1 MRATNK
7 CSSTNPKVALAK
19 RMEGLGGGIARW
31 GTRWI
36 RKEWNYHV
44 GGKVRVENNERSV
57 VDQSEA

>member
-36 RKEWNYHV
+36 RKELNYRV
-44 GGKVRVENNERSV
+44 GESAHRNNKRLV